1 MKLVPLFEMVH
12 KYVER
17 HSVSVKGPLGTDSTA
32 WMFREGTIK
41 GERVSG
47 SHRAMNKSVVR
58 ADNVVTPDIRG
69 ALTTLDGSEV
79 YYEVRGYGV
88 EVGGLRQ
95 FTGSMYFLTGAEQY
109 AWLNTVVAV
118 MEGRYA
124 RTDDGYLI
132 GTFQVYE
139 CVSEADGV
147 EVRTSY
153 HDGIPEPV
161 RQKPVF

>member
-1 MKLVPLFEMVH
+1 MVH

-17 HSVSVKGPLGTDSTA
+17 HNVSLHGPLGTDSTA

-41 GERVSG
+41 GDRISG

-58 ADNVVTPDIRG
+58 AGHDFTPANRG
-69 ALTTLDGSEV
+69 SLTTLDGAEV

-88 EVGGLRQ
+88 EVDGLRH

-109 AWLNTVVAV
+109 DWLNTVVGV
-118 MEGRYA
+118 MEGRYT

-139 CVSEADGV
+139 CVPESERI
-147 EVRTSY
+147 EPRTAY
-153 HDGIPEPV
+153 HEDIPPPV
-161 RQKPVF
+161 REQPRFG